1 MSDIAVQVEGLG
13 KKYQIGAAKK
23 LNRSF
28 REFVTDTALSP
39 FRKAWRLAH
48 GHAAGA
54 ANLDQTF
61 WALEDVSFDLNRG
74 EVLGVVGR
82 NGAGKSTLLKILSR
96 ITEPTKGRALLHG
109 RVGSLLEVGTGF
121 HPELTGRENVF
132 LNGSIL
138 GMTKARIREKFD
150 DIVEFSEIHAFI
162 DTPVKHYSSGMYTRL
177 AFAVAAHLEPEILI
191 VDEVLSVGD
200 VQFQSK
206 CLGKMQEVSREG
218 RTVLFVSHNMAAVQ
232 SLCTS
237 AVLLAHGKVL
247 IQGATGEVVAHYL
260 NQIQSNA
267 QTDLAERKDRA
278 GRGHIRMVQVEVTPP
293 ADGVMT
299 VLQSGC
305 PAEIRFRLSRAC
317 MSPGIRF
324 TIYDPQGLP
333 VATFSSNQDGPDD
346 QRQIDTRTD
355 TVVCRIPELLLMPG
369 PYRLNAALDAEGE
382 MQDHVEGAGCFDV
395 QPGVLRGRPVQA
407 LSGYGR
413 ALIPHAWTV

>member
-1 MSDIAVQVEGLG
+1 MSEIAIRVDGLG
-13 KKYQIGAAKK
+13 KKYHIGAAKK
-23 LNRSF
+23 LKRTF
-28 REFVTDTALSP
+28 REFVTESAKSP
-39 FRKAWRLAH
+39 FRKAWRLAR

-61 WALEDVSFDLNRG
+61 WALKDVSFELNNG

-96 ITEPTKGRALLHG
+96 ITEPTLGRAVMHG

-138 GMTKARIREKFD
+138 GMSKARIKEKFD
-150 DIVEFSEIHAFI
+150 GIVDFAEIHSFI

-200 VQFQSK
+200 AQFQSK
-206 CLGKMQEVSREG
+206 CLGKMQQVAGEG

-237 AVLLAHGKVL
+237 AILLAGGKVK
-247 IQGATGEVVAHYL
+247 IQGSTADVVSHYL

-267 QTDLAERKDRA
+267 RTDLADRTDRA
-278 GRGHIRMVQVEVTPP
+278 GQGSIRLTEVEVTT
-293 ADGVMT
+293 ANGNEGDAI
-299 VLQSGC
+299 QSGG

-317 MSPGIRF
+317 MGPGIRF
-324 TIYDPQGLP
+324 TVYDPQGLP
-333 VATFSSNQDGPDD
+333 VATFNSNQDGPDD
-346 QRQIDTRTD
+346 RRDIDKRTD
-355 TVVCRIPELLLMPG
+355 TVVCRLPEVLLMPG
-369 PYRLNAALDAEGE
+369 QYRINVALDAEGE
-382 MQDHVEGAGCFDV
+382 MQDHVEGAATFEV
-395 QPGVLRGRPVQA
+395 QPGVLRGRPIQA
-407 LSGYGR
+407 LAGYGR
-413 ALIPHAWTV
+413 ACIPHAWTL